1 MNDIIESP
9 VIKLVFCEHLW
20 VWSLVLGVIIGG
32 GFEGDNIAVSIFVY
46 EVGGITFFS
55 GIGILEYI
63 YF

>member
-1 MNDIIESP
+1 M
-9 VIKLVFCEHLW
+9 
-20 VWSLVLGVIIGG
+20 LGVIIEG